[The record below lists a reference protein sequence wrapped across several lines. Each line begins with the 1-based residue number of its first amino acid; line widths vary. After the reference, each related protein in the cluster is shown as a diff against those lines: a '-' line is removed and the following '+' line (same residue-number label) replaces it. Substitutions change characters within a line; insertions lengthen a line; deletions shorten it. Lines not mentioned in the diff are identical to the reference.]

1 MNETLKSILHVVNL
15 LMAHPEA
22 VSAITAVL
30 VAAGHRIY
38 VFIQHNKEKNK
49 ALKYLADNI
58 SEDEITNRLKL
69 TLVQVKAI
77 AKRAEDKDKK

>member
-1 MNETLKSILHVVNL
+1 MNETLKSILHVFNL
-15 LMAHPEA
+15 VLANPEA
-22 VSAITAVL
+22 VSAVTAVL

-49 ALKYLADNI
+49 ALKYLAEHV
-58 SEDEITNRLKL
+58 SEEEITNRLKL

-77 AKRAEDKDKK
+77 AVKKEKEANK